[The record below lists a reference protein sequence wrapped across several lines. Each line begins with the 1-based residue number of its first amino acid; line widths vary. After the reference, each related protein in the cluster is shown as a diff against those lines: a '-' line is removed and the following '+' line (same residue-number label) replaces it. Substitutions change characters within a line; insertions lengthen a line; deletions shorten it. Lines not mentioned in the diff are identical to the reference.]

1 MAGDDLKRPTGK
13 HYRSPMSDKSRH
25 GKRRPPREDEIEALV
40 ARIVEELAQVPGIA
54 AVAVGGSWA
63 RGERDTF
70 SDVDLG
76 LYYDPAR
83 PPAIARLRALGR
95 RLERRP
101 QAPPPTVTALG
112 GWGPWIDG
120 GAWLEIEGRR
130 VDWIYRDLSRV
141 ERAIADAR
149 RGRISSHYQPGHPHA
164 FHSYIY
170 AGEAHFALIRH
181 DPRGRL
187 EALQRRTRP
196 YPTALRD
203 AIRDTFLW
211 EARFALETAEKSA
224 RRGDVFHVAGS
235 LFRSAACLVQV
246 LFAANRRYF
255 VNEKGSL
262 AATDAFALR
271 PHRFRGRVK
280 RILSEPGSR
289 PAGLEPRL
297 AGMAAL
303 VREVADL

>member
-1 MAGDDLKRPTGK
+1 M
-13 HYRSPMSDKSRH
+13 
-25 GKRRPPREDEIEALV
+25 RRESTVLEGGTEALL
-40 ARIVEELAQVPGIA
+40 ARIVEGLAGVPGIA

-63 RGERDTF
+63 RGERDSL
-70 SDVDLG
+70 SDIDLG

-83 PPAIARLRALGR
+83 PPAIPRLRSLAR
-95 RLERRP
+95 KLEGSRSTP
-101 QAPPPTVTALG
+101 AVTALG

-141 ERAIADAR
+141 ERAISDAR
-149 RGRISSHYQPGHPHA
+149 RGKIASHYQPGHSHA

-170 AGEAHFALIRH
+170 AAEAHYAVIRH
-181 DPRGRL
+181 DPLARL
-187 EALQRRTRP
+187 AALQRRTRP
-196 YPTALRD
+196 YPSALRR
-203 AIRDTFLW
+203 AIRRSFLW
-211 EARFALETAEKSA
+211 QSQFALETAEKSA

-235 LFRSAACLVQV
+235 LFQGAACLVQV

-262 AATDAFALR
+262 AATESFALR
-271 PHRFRGRVK
+271 PRRFRDRVI
-280 RILSEPGSR
+280 RILSEPGAR
-289 PAGLEPRL
+289 PDQLQPRL
-297 AGMAAL
+297 KAMAAL

>member
-1 MAGDDLKRPTGK
+1 MDKIDRRDPL
-13 HYRSPMSDKSRH
+13 RSL
-25 GKRRPPREDEIEALV
+25 GIEALV
-40 ARIVEELAQVPGIA
+40 ARLVGEVAQVPGIA

-63 RGERDTF
+63 RGKPDAH

-83 PPAIARLRALGR
+83 PLAITKLRSLARKLEGR
-95 RLERRP
+95 RG
-101 QAPPPTVTALG
+101 APSVTGLG
-112 GWGPWIDG
+112 GWGPRIDG
-120 GAWLEIEGRR
+120 GGWLEIEGRR

-164 FHSYIY
+164 FHDYIY
-170 AGEAHFALIRH
+170 AGEAHYARIRH

-187 EALQRRTRP
+187 AALQRRTRP
-196 YPTALRD
+196 YPPALDR
-203 AIRDTFLW
+203 AIREAFLW
-211 EARFALETAEKSA
+211 EAQFALETAAKSVL
-224 RRGDVFHVAGS
+224 RGDVFHAAGS

-262 AATDAFALR
+262 AATDAFRLV
-271 PHRFRGRVK
+271 PPRFSGRVK
-280 RILSEPGSR
+280 RILSGPGSR
-289 PAGLEPRL
+289 PAQLESSL
-297 AGMAAL
+297 AKMAAL
-303 VREVADL
+303 VREVRDL

>member
-1 MAGDDLKRPTGK
+1 MFHATR
-13 HYRSPMSDKSRH
+13 R
-25 GKRRPPREDEIEALV
+25 GKRLPPGEREVEALV
-40 ARIVEELAQVPGIA
+40 GRIVEELAQVPGIA

-63 RGERDTF
+63 RGERDSL

-83 PPAIARLRALGR
+83 PPAIPRLLCLAR
-95 RLERRP
+95 RLEGRRSTP
-101 QAPPPTVTALG
+101 AVTALG

-120 GAWLEIEGRR
+120 GAWLEIGGRR
-130 VDWIYRDLSRV
+130 IDWIYRDLSRV
-141 ERAIADAR
+141 ERAISDAR
-149 RGRISSHYQPGHPHA
+149 RGIISSHYQPGHPHA

-170 AGEAHFALIRH
+170 AGEVHYADIRH

-187 EALQRRTRP
+187 AALQRRTRP
-196 YPTALRD
+196 YPSALRD
-203 AIRDTFLW
+203 AIRRSFLW
-211 EARFALETAEKSA
+211 QARFALEAAEKSA
-224 RRGDVFHVAGS
+224 RRGDVLHVSGS
-235 LFRSAACLVQV
+235 LFQSAACLVQV

-271 PHRFRGRVK
+271 SLRFRQRVN

-289 PAGLEPRL
+289 PANLQRRLEQ
-297 AGMAAL
+297 MAAL
-303 VREVADL
+303 VREVEAL

>member
-1 MAGDDLKRPTGK
+1 MSHASRRGKRP
-13 HYRSPMSDKSRH
+13 
-25 GKRRPPREDEIEALV
+25 PPGEREVEALV
-40 ARIVEELAQVPGIA
+40 RRIVEELAQVPGIA

-63 RGERDTF
+63 RGQWDSH

-83 PPAIARLRALGR
+83 PPASPGLRSLAR
-95 RLERRP
+95 RLEGRP
-101 QAPPPTVTALG
+101 GAPAVTALG

-141 ERAIADAR
+141 ARSISDAG
-149 RGRISSHYQPGHPHA
+149 RGRISSHYQPGHAHA

-170 AGEAHFALIRH
+170 AGEAHYAVIRH
-181 DPRGRL
+181 DPRLRL
-187 EALQRRTRP
+187 AALQRRTRP
-196 YPTALRD
+196 YPSPLRD
-203 AIRDTFLW
+203 SIRRAFLW
-211 EARFALETAEKSA
+211 QARFALEAAGKSA

-235 LFRSAACLVQV
+235 LFQSAACLVQV

-262 AATDAFALR
+262 VATDAFAHR
-271 PHRFRGRVK
+271 PVRFRHRVE
-280 RILSEPGSR
+280 RILSEPGNR
-289 PAGLEPRL
+289 PAKLESRL
-297 AGMAAL
+297 EQMAAL
-303 VREVADL
+303 VREVEAL

>member
-1 MAGDDLKRPTGK
+1 MHDG
-13 HYRSPMSDKSRH
+13 SRH
-25 GKRRPPREDEIEALV
+25 GKRRPPFDRETEALV
-40 ARIVEELAQVPGIA
+40 RRIVEELAGVPGIA

-63 RGERDTF
+63 RGDRDAF
-70 SDVDLG
+70 SDLDLG

-83 PPAIARLRALGR
+83 PPAIARLRALAR
-95 RLERRP
+95 RLERRRRG
-101 QAPPPTVTALG
+101 PPATVTAVG

-149 RGRISSHYQPGHPHA
+149 LGRISSHYQPGHPHA
-164 FHSYIY
+164 FHGYIY
-170 AGEAHFALIRH
+170 AGEAHYARILH

-196 YPTALRD
+196 YPTRLRD
-203 AIRDTFLW
+203 AIRDSFLW
-211 EARFALETAEKSA
+211 QARFALETAEKSA
-224 RRGDVFHVAGS
+224 LRGDVFHVAGS
-235 LFRSAACLVQV
+235 LFRTAACLVQV

-262 AATDAFALR
+262 AATDGFALC
-271 PHRFRGRVK
+271 PHRFRGRVVG
-280 RILSEPGSR
+280 ILSEQGIR
-289 PAGLEPRL
+289 PAKLESRL
-297 AGMAAL
+297 LEMAAL
-303 VREVADL
+303 VREVGDLRSSPIRGLRSGA